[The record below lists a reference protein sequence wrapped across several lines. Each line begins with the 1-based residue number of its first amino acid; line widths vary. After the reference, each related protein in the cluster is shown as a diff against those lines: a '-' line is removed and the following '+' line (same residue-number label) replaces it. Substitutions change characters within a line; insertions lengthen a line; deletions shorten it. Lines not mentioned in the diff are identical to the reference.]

1 MLAVSDVED
10 ELAQEGLMIPPR
22 WKSSRV
28 MKIRRRRVSRILEAA
43 AAVPVE
49 AFIFLEHRLLS
60 RTPLGI
66 VWARTLA
73 FIIRHASF

>member
-10 ELAQEGLMIPPR
+10 ELAQEGLMVPPPVEVVTR
-22 WKSSRV
+22 HENWKRTN
-28 MKIRRRRVSRILEAA
+28 SRILEAA
-43 AAVPVE
+43 PVVPVE

-66 VWARTLA
+66 V
-73 FIIRHASF
+73 